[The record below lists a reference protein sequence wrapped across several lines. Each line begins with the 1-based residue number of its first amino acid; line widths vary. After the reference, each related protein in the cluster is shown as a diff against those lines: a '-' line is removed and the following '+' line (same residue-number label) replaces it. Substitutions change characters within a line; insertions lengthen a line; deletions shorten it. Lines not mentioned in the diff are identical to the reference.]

1 MLMASPKEILKEALS
16 LSSNEKVEL
25 VDELLVS
32 LDKPS
37 PEIEKTWAEEAEK
50 RIDAIDQGKIK
61 TVSLEEVLKK
71 YK

>member
-1 MLMASPKEILKEALS
+1 MASPKEILKEALS